1 MEGGRNISGAG
12 LGLQGQVPAL
22 PPVKNLAQPGARQA
36 VDGLPGYGA
45 SLPAGE
51 EGVWGRGN
59 RSIQAGLLSS
69 GECWVRWGRATSFWE
84 AWGNSES
91 AAHLDPSWHTRA
103 ALHPGLRRT
112 APRAATSSQWYP
124 IFKNH
129 FPHGQDACPFPRQNQ
144 RAHLRA

>member
-51 EGVWGRGN
+51 EGV
-59 RSIQAGLLSS
+59 
-69 GECWVRWGRATSFWE
+69 
-84 AWGNSES
+84 
-91 AAHLDPSWHTRA
+91 
-103 ALHPGLRRT
+103 
-112 APRAATSSQWYP
+112 
-124 IFKNH
+124 
-129 FPHGQDACPFPRQNQ
+129 
-144 RAHLRA
+144 